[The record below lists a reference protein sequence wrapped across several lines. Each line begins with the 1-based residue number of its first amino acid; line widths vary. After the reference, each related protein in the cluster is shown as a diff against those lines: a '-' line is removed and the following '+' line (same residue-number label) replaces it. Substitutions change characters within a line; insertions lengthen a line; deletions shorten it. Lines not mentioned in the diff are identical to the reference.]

1 MRNNFKGFL
10 SQQQKVFIV
19 ANGLDC
25 NSDFWIMGEP
35 DDELN
40 KITKLSD
47 ITPPNNDVQFKKC
60 PICQSEMRMFIEPA
74 SKKKYGYRLRC
85 TNPECDM
92 FNGINKLHSYEEEAA
107 NIWNN
112 GLWRFDDE

>member
-40 KITKLSD
+40 KITKL
-47 ITPPNNDVQFKKC
+47 
-60 PICQSEMRMFIEPA
+60 
-74 SKKKYGYRLRC
+74 
-85 TNPECDM
+85 
-92 FNGINKLHSYEEEAA
+92 
-107 NIWNN
+107 
-112 GLWRFDDE
+112 

>member
-40 KITKLSD
+40 KIMLTNAPSKGVVDNSTK
-47 ITPPNNDVQFKKC
+47 
-60 PICQSEMRMFIEPA
+60 
-74 SKKKYGYRLRC
+74 
-85 TNPECDM
+85 
-92 FNGINKLHSYEEEAA
+92 
-107 NIWNN
+107 
-112 GLWRFDDE
+112 